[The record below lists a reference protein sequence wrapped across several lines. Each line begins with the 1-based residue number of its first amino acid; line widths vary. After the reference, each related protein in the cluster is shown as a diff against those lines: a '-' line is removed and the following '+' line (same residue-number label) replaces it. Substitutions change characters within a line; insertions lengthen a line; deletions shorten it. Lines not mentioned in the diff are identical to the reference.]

1 MFQSRSIR
9 QCFGRLVDWKR
20 SKVGV
25 SGSALE
31 FWSTGNDPNRRIRQ
45 CFGDSVD
52 RKLSEVGVSGSASEG
67 WLTESDPK

>member
-1 MFQSRSIR
+1 MFQSRRIR

-31 FWSTGNDPNRRIRQ
+31 IGRQKMIQSRRIRQ
-45 CFGDSVD
+45 CFGDLVD